1 MTVVDYAL
9 VRSILGEA
17 RRPAP
22 VAPAPPGVPVGMA
35 NTTERE
41 FTQTVISLLNG
52 LAHMPDELGAVLGA
66 EMDLEEEAECAESLL
81 GMEAVS
87 FQEEGVMSSNE
98 GLTVRL
104 PNGRS
109 FQLTVVRSR

>member
-1 MTVVDYAL
+1 
-9 VRSILGEA
+9 
-17 RRPAP
+17 
-22 VAPAPPGVPVGMA
+22 MA

-41 FTQTVISLLNG
+41 FTATIISLLNG
-52 LAHMPDELGAVLGA
+52 ASGFSSE
-66 EMDLEEEAECAESLL
+66 DLSDLLDCGLDDTDSLR
-81 GMEAVS
+81 GMEAAS
-87 FQEEGVMSSNE
+87 FEDEGVMSSNE